1 MGSVEKKCTDNRG
14 VSVGSCKVKRGR
26 ARGTNDWGRGISVS
40 VRVSPGQPSEK
51 KLVSQRPN
59 GDTKQP
65 KILLYTDG
73 QIRRGKDA
81 GARAPAIDR

>member
-1 MGSVEKKCTDNRG
+1 M
-14 VSVGSCKVKRGR
+14 
-26 ARGTNDWGRGISVS
+26 S

-73 QIRRGKDA
+73 QIRSGKDA
-81 GARAPAIDR
+81 GARAPAVDR